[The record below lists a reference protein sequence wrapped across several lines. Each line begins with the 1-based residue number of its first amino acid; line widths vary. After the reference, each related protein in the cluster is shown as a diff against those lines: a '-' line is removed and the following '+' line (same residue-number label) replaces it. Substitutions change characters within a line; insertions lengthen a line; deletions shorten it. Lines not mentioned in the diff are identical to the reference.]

1 MSVDYPSY
9 LRGFT
14 MNVRLP
20 IGSVVIAVMLSS
32 HAAIAAPLLTESSR
46 LGTNGIGPV
55 QVGMTIAQAEAKSG
69 RRFVAE
75 VPGRG
80 GCGYAVVKGLGGV
93 NFMVINGVI
102 ERVDI
107 SNPKVM
113 TLSGAKIG
121 DSEGRVKTIY
131 PDQIKTEIHPY
142 TGRSGGKYLIFQP
155 QDRAD
160 RNYRVI
166 FETTNGKVV
175 RFRAGRL
182 PAVDYIEGCS

>member
-1 MSVDYPSY
+1 
-9 LRGFT
+9 

-20 IGSVVIAVMLSS
+20 IGSVVIAVILSS
-32 HAAIAAPLLTESSR
+32 QASIAAPLLSESSR

-69 RRFVAE
+69 RKFVAE
-75 VPGRG
+75 VPARG
-80 GCGYAVVKGLGGV
+80 GSCAYAVAKGLDGV

-121 DSEGRVKTIY
+121 DSDARVKTVY
-131 PDQIKTEIHPY
+131 PDQIKTEAHPY

-160 RNYRVI
+160 QNYRVI
-166 FETTNGKVV
+166 FETANGKVV

>member
-1 MSVDYPSY
+1 
-9 LRGFT
+9 
-14 MNVRLP
+14 MNIRLP
-20 IGSVVIAVMLSS
+20 IASVVIAGILSG
-32 HAAIAAPLLTESSR
+32 HASIAAPLLTESSR

-55 QVGMTIAQAEAKSG
+55 QVGMTIAEAEAKSG

-80 GCGYAVVKGLGGV
+80 GCGYAVAKGLSGV

-121 DSEGRVKTIY
+121 DSDARIKTVY
-131 PDQIKTEIHPY
+131 PDQIKTESHPY

>member
-1 MSVDYPSY
+1 
-9 LRGFT
+9 
-14 MNVRLP
+14 MNHPLP
-20 IGSVVIAVMLSS
+20 IVSAITTVLLSSPSAIAV
-32 HAAIAAPLLTESSR
+32 PLLTESSR

-75 VPGRG
+75 IPARG
-80 GCGYAVVKGLGGV
+80 GVCGYAVAKGLSGV

-121 DSEGRVKTIY
+121 DSEGRIKTVY
-131 PDQIKTEIHPY
+131 PNQIKTEAHPY
-142 TGRSGGKYLIFQP
+142 TGRSGGTYLIFQP

-166 FETTNGKVV
+166 FETNNGKVV

>member
-1 MSVDYPSY
+1 
-9 LRGFT
+9 
-14 MNVRLP
+14 MNDRLP
-20 IGSVVIAVMLSS
+20 IVSIVMAVILSGQVS
-32 HAAIAAPLLTESSR
+32 IAAPLLTESSR

-55 QVGMTIAQAEAKSG
+55 QVGMTIVQAEAKSG

-75 VPGRG
+75 VPNRG
-80 GCGYAVVKGLGGV
+80 GCGYAVAKGLSGV

-113 TLSGAKIG
+113 TLSGATIG
-121 DSEGRVKTIY
+121 DSEARIKSVY
-131 PDQIKTEIHPY
+131 PDQIKTEAHPY

-155 QDRAD
+155 KDKAD
-160 RNYRVI
+160 RNYRLI
-166 FETTNGKVV
+166 FETNNGRVV